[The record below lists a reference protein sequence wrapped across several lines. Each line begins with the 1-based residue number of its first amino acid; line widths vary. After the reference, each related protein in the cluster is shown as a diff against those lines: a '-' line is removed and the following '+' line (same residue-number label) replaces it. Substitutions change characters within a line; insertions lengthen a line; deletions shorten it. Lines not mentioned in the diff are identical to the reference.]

1 MPALIRG
8 SLGAADRGYSSGMR
22 TLLALAALLAAGPP
36 NVQKL
41 MLTAA
46 QVGPDYV
53 LVQRADGHGVNHTV
67 TLNLCGSSTTYP
79 SETRRVS
86 RLQVDYFKQKSTL
99 GLSNEVVTYKTGGA
113 AQAMREVLQ
122 HVANCPKKPIVA
134 DKSLPPLTYT
144 LTRISGTKL
153 LKGYVALR
161 VRVTGKVQGKKVDQ
175 TSYAIYQRKG
185 DVLSGTYS
193 FGPNTKAQLQFAL
206 HAAQQSALN
215 LRLGRAAGGGPTA

>member
-1 MPALIRG
+1 
-8 SLGAADRGYSSGMR
+8 
-22 TLLALAALLAAGPP
+22 
-36 NVQKL
+36 
-41 MLTAA
+41 
-46 QVGPDYV
+46 
-53 LVQRADGHGVNHTV
+53 
-67 TLNLCGSSTTYP
+67 
-79 SETRRVS
+79 
-86 RLQVDYFKQKSTL
+86 LQVDYLKQHTTL
-99 GLSNEVVTYKTGGA
+99 GISNEVVTYKTGGA

-144 LTRISGTKL
+144 LTRVTGTRL
-153 LKGYVALR
+153 LKGYIAIR
-161 VRVTGKVQGKKVDQ
+161 VHVTGKVQGKKIDQ

-185 DVLSGTYS
+185 DTLSGTYS

>member
-1 MPALIRG
+1 
-8 SLGAADRGYSSGMR
+8 MR
-22 TLLALAALLAAGPP
+22 TLLALAAIVASPP
-36 NVQKL
+36 DVQKI
-41 MLTAA
+41 MLTPA

-53 LVQRADGHGVNHTV
+53 LVQRPDGHGVNNTV

-79 SETRRVS
+79 SESRRVS
-86 RLQVDYFKQKSTL
+86 RVQVDYLKQKSTL
-99 GLSNEVVTYKTGGA
+99 GLSNEVVRYKTGGA

-122 HVANCPKKPIVA
+122 HVAKCPHKPIVA
-134 DKSLPPLTYT
+134 DKNLPPLTYT
-144 LTRISGTKL
+144 LTRINGTKL

-193 FGPNTKAQLQFAL
+193 FGPNTKAQLRFAL

>member
-1 MPALIRG
+1 
-8 SLGAADRGYSSGMR
+8 MR

-36 NVQKL
+36 DVQKL
-41 MLTAA
+41 MLTPA

-53 LVQRADGHGVNHTV
+53 LVQRADGRGVNNTV
-67 TLNLCGSSTTYP
+67 TLNLCGPSTTYP
-79 SETRRVS
+79 SESRRLT
-86 RLQVDYFKQKSTL
+86 RLQVDYLKQASTL

-113 AQAMREVLQ
+113 AQALREVLQ
-122 HVANCPKKPIVA
+122 HVARCPKRPIVA
-134 DKSLPPLTYT
+134 DKNLPPLTYT
-144 LTRISGTKL
+144 LTRIKAAKL
-153 LKGYVALR
+153 LKGYIALR
-161 VRVTGKVQGKKVDQ
+161 VHVTGKVQGKKVDQ